1 MPSLFGQMKFFFG
14 AVASPKRGLEIQ
26 KRCAATGRLITWGK
40 KSACHKRRDP
50 DLERHSRELLLPIA
64 PQLSRLVV
72 VGWNSRMRTTAG
84 IAIASHLEVWLN
96 PALKG
101 EGIPDGEVQ
110 KTLLH
115 ELAHLLAH
123 HRHGGIGR
131 RRLTPHGP
139 EWREA
144 CRDLGI
150 PDEARTH
157 QLPFRRR
164 VMRRRYRLSCPVC
177 GESHDRVRAPRR
189 RIACLSCC
197 RKQNGG
203 VYHERFR
210 FLIIKLGPES
220 KALLTR

>member
-1 MPSLFGQMKFFFG
+1 MNSLLGQMKLFFG
-14 AVASPKRGLEIQ
+14 SGGGSAPRGISDLPKAPGISSV
-26 KRCAATGRLITWGK
+26 KNFKGK
-40 KSACHKRRDP
+40 KEGGHRQRDP
-50 DLERHSRELLLPIA
+50 DLEQCARELILPLA
-64 PQLSRLVV
+64 PGLSSLVV

-84 IAIASHLEVWLN
+84 IAIASKWEVWLN

-101 EGIPDGEVQ
+101 EGIPEGEVQ

-123 HRHGGIGR
+123 HRHGGIAR

-139 EWREA
+139 EWRAA

-150 PDEARTH
+150 PDETRTH

-164 VMRRRYRLSCPVC
+164 IIRRRYRLSCPVC
-177 GESHDRVRAPRR
+177 GEVHERVRAPRR

-197 RKQNGG
+197 RLHNEGK
-203 VYHERFR
+203 YDERFR
-210 FLIIKLGPES
+210 FRVLENSGN
-220 KALLTR
+220 